1 MPSDLEQRVQALEN
15 QVQIINET
23 LLKLD
28 FFNVNESNNSLIFN
42 QVDYEKLTDEQKNN
56 GKIYIIKD

>member
-1 MPSDLEQRVQALEN
+1 MPSDLEQRVEALEN

-28 FFNVNESNNSLIFN
+28 FFNVNESNNSLIFS

-56 GKIYIIKD
+56 GKIYLIKD

>member
-28 FFNVNESNNSLIFN
+28 FFNVNESNNSLIFS

-56 GKIYIIKD
+56 GKIYLIKD